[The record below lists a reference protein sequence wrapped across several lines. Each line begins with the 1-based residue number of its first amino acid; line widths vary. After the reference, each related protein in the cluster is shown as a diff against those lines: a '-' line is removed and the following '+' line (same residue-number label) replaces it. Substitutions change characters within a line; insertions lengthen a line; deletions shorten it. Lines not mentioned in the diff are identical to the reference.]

1 MTNLIIQLADYSLLR
16 HRSRTPRLMI
26 IVVAT
31 LRHGSRTPRLL
42 VINAATVRH
51 GSRMP
56 RWLGT
61 IVSKEAS
68 WRRSRYGDEEEEPV
82 AERSGHWPL
91 EIISAE
97 VLLWLGSSE
106 RWRGWLAAAGAGV
119 AVATSDRLAAA
130 EVAGGEEQ

>member
-42 VINAATVRH
+42 
-51 GSRMP
+51 
-56 RWLGT
+56 
-61 IVSKEAS
+61 VSKEAS

-106 RWRGWLAAAGAGV
+106 RWHGWLAATGAGV
-119 AVATSDRLAAA
+119 AVATGDRLAAA